1 MRISDWGSDVCSS
14 DLLLRGV
21 ERVASHLSR
30 QRGGDGEAL
39 LAEAETVKIGQAE
52 TPLLELRTWC
62 LIGQARQVVQS
73 AKFLTPTRISHAE
86 RNQPAEARRGI
97 DHVEIQ
103 HTHRPQTNV
112 QPLTAKPPF

>member
-39 LAEAETVKIGQAE
+39 LAEAETGKIGQAE
-52 TPLLELRTWC
+52 TPLLELRTWF

-73 AKFLTPTRISHAE
+73 AKFIKPTRITHAQRRSDE
-86 RNQPAEARRGI
+86 RSVGKAGVRTGRVRGSP
-97 DHVEIQ
+97 E
-103 HTHRPQTNV
+103 N
-112 QPLTAKPPF
+112 

>member
-1 MRISDWGSDVCSS
+1 MGERCLAKPAHAVHTAHRE
-14 DLLLRGV
+14 LLRGV

-73 AKFLTPTRISHAE
+73 AKFIKPTRIRSE
-86 RNQPAEARRGI
+86 E
-97 DHVEIQ
+97 
-103 HTHRPQTNV
+103 HTSELQSLMRISYAV
-112 QPLTAKPPF
+112 F